1 VANGKVCSAPASLN
15 NIESSLPVWFGA
27 GIFLNTYHL
36 FCKLFVLL
44 IMQSHMYNR
53 VQPVVGINCF
63 NSSGAIFSAIPNCLK
78 SSVR

>member
-1 VANGKVCSAPASLN
+1 
-15 NIESSLPVWFGA
+15 
-27 GIFLNTYHL
+27 
-36 FCKLFVLL
+36 VLL